1 MSTYAYYP
9 GCSLESLA
17 SSYHDSTM
25 EVARVLGV
33 EFEEIEDWNCC
44 GATAYFHIDEIL
56 ANTLCAR
63 NLAMAEKQK
72 RDVVAP
78 CSGCYKNLYF
88 ANEHLKSDS
97 DLAEHVN
104 FALQEDELKFSGS
117 VAVRHLLEVFAED
130 VGLEAVRGKVSKP
143 LDGLRVAPYYGCQI
157 VRPRKD
163 HEDVE
168 NPRIFEDLLSAA
180 GAAPV
185 DFSHRLRC
193 CGGSLI
199 ITNRKAALSL
209 VRNLLQSAV
218 NAQAEVIATA
228 CPLCQI
234 NLECYQKQVNREFG
248 TSFSMPVVYFTQ
260 LLGVALGIRPRAL
273 GIGKEFV
280 PPTPLLR
287 LAKGKKRVSAEAGGI
302 RT

>member
-1 MSTYAYYP
+1 
-9 GCSLESLA
+9 LA
-17 SSYHDSTM
+17 SSYHVSTL
-25 EVARVLGV
+25 EVARELGV
-33 EFEEIEDWNCC
+33 ELEEIEDWNCC

-63 NLAMAEKQK
+63 NLAMAEKRQL
-72 RDVVAP
+72 DVVAP

-88 ANEHLKSDS
+88 ANEHLKHDP

-104 FALQEDELKFSGS
+104 FALQEDELEYSGS
-117 VAVRHLLEVFAED
+117 VAVRHLLEVFSED
-130 VGLEAVRGKVSKP
+130 VGLAEVRNKVSNP
-143 LDGLRVAPYYGCQI
+143 LEGLRVAPYYGCQI

-163 HEDVE
+163 HEEVE
-168 NPRIFEDLLSAA
+168 NPRIFEDLLSAV
-180 GAAPV
+180 GASPV

-199 ITNRKAALSL
+199 ITHRKAALAL
-209 VRNLLQSAV
+209 VRDLLQSAV
-218 NAQAEVIATA
+218 NAEAEVIATA

-234 NLECYQKQVNREFG
+234 NLECYQKQVNREFD
-248 TSFSMPVVYFTQ
+248 TSFSVPVVYFTQ

-273 GIGKEFV
+273 GFGKEFV
-280 PPTPLLR
+280 PPTPLLKR
-287 LAKGKKRVSAEAGGI
+287 AKRKKRVSTEAGGI